1 MTSLARCGS
10 CIVSAGV
17 LAACAPALDWRDIR
31 PADSGVQLQF
41 PCKPSSQQ
49 RRVPLAGAPVQL
61 VLYACAAGDQTWGLG
76 YADVG
81 DPARVGPALAELA
94 AAAAANLNAAPGK
107 TTPLQPP
114 GATPHAASLRSR
126 LQGRMPDGKT
136 VQMDVAVFTHGTRVF
151 QASVL
156 GERLSDEAVDSFIGS
171 VRFAR

>member
-1 MTSLARCGS
+1 MRSLARRGGCF
-10 CIVSAGV
+10 VFAGA

-41 PCKPSSQQ
+41 PCKPTSQQ
-49 RRVPLAGAPVQL
+49 RRVPLAGATVNL
-61 VLYACAAGDQTWGLG
+61 VLYACAADGLTWGLG

-94 AAAAANLNAAPGK
+94 AAAAANLNAAPAQPV
-107 TTPLQPP
+107 PLQPP
-114 GATPHAASLRSR
+114 GATPHAASLRSH
-126 LQGRMPDGKT
+126 LQGRLPDGKP
-136 VQMDVAVFTHGTRVF
+136 VQMDVVVFTHGTQVF

-156 GERLSDEAVDSFIGS
+156 GERLPGEAVETFLGS